1 MPLKLSLVSWR
12 RKVMF
17 YDFFTDEIK
26 PREVKIFEL
35 PKATQF
41 VRGRTETL
49 RTGFSGI

>member
-26 PREVKIFEL
+26 PREVKYL
-35 PKATQF
+35 NCLKPHN
-41 VRGRTETL
+41 L
-49 RTGFSGI
+49 